1 MDKASLFGKMDANTR
16 VHGSEESK
24 VELVITEIR
33 VVFVAK
39 AHGLTENVKN
49 GLKVVQNEIFSYLPT
64 INPILQTT

>member
-1 MDKASLFGKMDANTR
+1 
-16 VHGSEESK
+16 
-24 VELVITEIR
+24 

-49 GLKVVQNEIFSYLPT
+49 GLKVAQNEIFSYLPT